1 MCRVVLDS
9 FCMPGRP
16 KVGAQIRRARQLL
29 DMRQQDLADKLGV
42 SRNAVDSW
50 ENDRSY
56 PQRTMARLEQVLG
69 VSLTGDAQPPAGP
82 LDDLKPW
89 QEPWEEEVAADE
101 GLPVETRR
109 WLIEDSRLARIAHA
123 ERKRSRTAQSPRD
136 RDREAG

>member
-1 MCRVVLDS
+1 
-9 FCMPGRP
+9 MPARP

-56 PQRTMARLEQVLG
+56 PQRTMAKLEQVLG
-69 VSLTGDAQPPAGP
+69 VSLVGDAQPAGP
-82 LDDLKPW
+82 LDDLKIDGKW
-89 QEPWEEEVAADE
+89 QEPWEEQVAADE

-109 WLIEDSRLARIAHA
+109 WLIEDSRLARLAHA
-123 ERKRSRTAQSPRD
+123 ARQRKRTDRSLRD
-136 RDREAG
+136 RGREAG